1 MNKKTPSEASQVFAA
16 EPPGAKGALGHPNHP
31 PGWSRS
37 RLPSLIANLDFPAI
51 PHSGIRGNKITDLFT
66 LFVQLM
72 R

>member
-1 MNKKTPSEASQVFAA
+1 MFAA
-16 EPPGAKGALGHPNHP
+16 ESPRAEGALTV
-31 PGWSRS
+31 PGPAPAIPRAGAA
-37 RLPSLIANLDFPAI
+37 RTGAGLPSLIANLDFPAI

>member
-1 MNKKTPSEASQVFAA
+1 MFAA
-16 EPPGAKGALGHPNHP
+16 EFPRAEGALTVPAPAIPRAGAART
-31 PGWSRS
+31 GAG
-37 RLPSLIANLDFPAI
+37 LPSLIANLDFPAI